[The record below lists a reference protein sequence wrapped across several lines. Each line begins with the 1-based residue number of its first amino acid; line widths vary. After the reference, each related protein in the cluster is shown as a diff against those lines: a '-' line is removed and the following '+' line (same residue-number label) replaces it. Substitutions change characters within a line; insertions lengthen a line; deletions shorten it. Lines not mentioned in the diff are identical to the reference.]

1 MWSKITF
8 VFACSFLVGFI
19 TPSKSRGDALAI
31 GFCPKVVGS
40 VAPARGPDLDTA
52 KRKALQNCRAFG
64 GSSGCCKVIVELDD
78 DNYDNCIAIAV
89 GSGGKYGSG
98 SGMNELDAGSE
109 AVEDCPAQ
117 GCVIKSQFCRER
129 SR

>member
-19 TPSKSRGDALAI
+19 APSKSRGDALAI

-109 AVEDCPAQ
+109 AVEDCLAQ

>member
-1 MWSKITF
+1 MTF

-19 TPSKSRGDALAI
+19 APSKSRGDALAI

-109 AVEDCPAQ
+109 AVEDCLAQ

>member
-64 GSSGCCKVIVELDD
+64 GSSECCKVIVELDD
-78 DNYDNCIAIAV
+78 DDDDNCIAIAV
-89 GSGGKYGSG
+89 GPGGKYGSG
-98 SGMNELDAGSE
+98 SGMKQLDAGSE
-109 AVEDCPAQ
+109 AMEDCPAQ
-117 GCVIKSQFCRER
+117 GCVIKSQVCRE
-129 SR
+129 

>member
-98 SGMNELDAGSE
+98 SGMKELDAGSE
-109 AVEDCPAQ
+109 AMEDCPAQ
-117 GCVIKSQFCRER
+117 GCVIKSQVCRE
-129 SR
+129 